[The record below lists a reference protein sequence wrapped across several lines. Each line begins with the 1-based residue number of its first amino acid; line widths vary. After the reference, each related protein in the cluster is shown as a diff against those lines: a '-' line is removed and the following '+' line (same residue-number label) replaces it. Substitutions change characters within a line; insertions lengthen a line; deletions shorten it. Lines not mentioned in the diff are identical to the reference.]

1 MKQTLA
7 LTYRRYKLGNQKEKG
22 LPKGVDGSPWIKM
35 LLALDREPLGGWPT
49 GIEANSKQSLR
60 CGTEALFIREFRVP
74 FRNPNGWRHVR
85 SQLVNARSHGCL
97 ATTVV
102 ISSAAFCY
110 RPHESAPSIVQCA
123 SEIRSRL

>member
-1 MKQTLA
+1 MKQTFA

-35 LLALDREPLGGWPT
+35 LLALDREPLGVGQQ
-49 GIEANSKQSLR
+49 ASKLTQNQ
-60 CGTEALFIREFRVP
+60 ALFIREFRVP

>member
-1 MKQTLA
+1 MKQTFA

-35 LLALDREPLGGWPT
+35 LLALDREPLGVGQQ
-49 GIEANSKQSLR
+49 ASKLTQNILQ
-60 CGTEALFIREFRVP
+60 ALFIREFRVP